1 VRKPR
6 PSDKPERRA
15 AYRAENRAAI
25 QEYVAEYRARNAD
38 AINTQ
43 RAEYRTLNAESLK
56 AKSAAYR
63 EANRAQINARRN
75 AKRSAERADLPVET
89 DEQRAAKAAAK
100 AASVA
105 AYKKQWA
112 LENSDRIKAQR
123 REKYLANREAS
134 IAKSVAWGRANKD
147 KRDAA
152 RARCAEKH
160 PEHARATKANRRT
173 RERAAPGDR
182 LAAADI
188 ALLLKRQQGKC
199 AACRCG
205 LAGKYEID
213 HIEPISRGGTNHRL
227 NFQLLCRTCNRRKG
241 AKDPIKFMQEKGFLL

>member
-1 VRKPR
+1 MTADQNYMKRW
-6 PSDKPERRA
+6 
-15 AYRAENRAAI
+15 RAENRERI
-25 QEYVAEYRARNAD
+25 RQQQAEWRARMTPEKKAAYAERDKQRYASNPEKKREA
-38 AINTQ
+38 ALAWQ
-43 RAEYRTLNAESLK
+43 RANP
-56 AKSAAYR
+56 
-63 EANRAQINARRN
+63 
-75 AKRSAERADLPVET
+75 ERAADRKREW
-89 DEQRAAKAAAK
+89 AA
-100 AASVA
+100 
-105 AYKKQWA
+105 
-112 LENSDRIKAQR
+112 ENADRIKAQR